1 MVRYFAAIMADSY
14 NSCVLKPRLAPAA
27 LRACLQDFEVLE
39 AKRSGKYETGIVRP
53 TCGDIRLKHSEVQ
66 DLPL

>member
-1 MVRYFAAIMADSY
+1 MIVRYFAAIMADSHD
-14 NSCVLKPRLAPAA
+14 CCPLEPRPAA
-27 LRACLQDFEVLE
+27 LRACIQDFEVLE
-39 AKRSGKYETGIVRP
+39 PKRSGKYETGIVRP